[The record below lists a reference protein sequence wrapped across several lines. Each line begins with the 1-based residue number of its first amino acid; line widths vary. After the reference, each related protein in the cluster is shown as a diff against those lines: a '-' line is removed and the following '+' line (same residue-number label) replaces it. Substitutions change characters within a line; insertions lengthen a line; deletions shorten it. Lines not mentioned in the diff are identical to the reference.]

1 MENISTIGLDIA
13 NRPPSRSRCIAY
25 LGFATAISS
34 ALAALLV
41 FSAVEMNLGLQAGPH
56 LNTEL
61 AIVLV
66 LEIMIA
72 VGSAIVI
79 GIVVLVGGARAA
91 VSWATIVLATLLV
104 GGLAGV
110 ELFGQ
115 TAAGS
120 IDFTNRD
127 ELARDLPL
135 LLLIGLPSL
144 VSLIIEWWTVQRLF
158 PRGAGRTAERGGP
171 R

>member
-1 MENISTIGLDIA
+1 
-13 NRPPSRSRCIAY
+13 
-25 LGFATAISS
+25 
-34 ALAALLV
+34 LAALLV

-56 LNTEL
+56 LNVEL
-61 AIVLV
+61 VIVLV

-72 VGSAIVI
+72 VGIAIVI
-79 GIVVLVGGARAA
+79 GIIVLVGGARAA
-91 VSWATIVLATLLV
+91 VSWTTIVLAILLV

-120 IDFTNRD
+120 IDFTKRD
-127 ELARDLPL
+127 ALARDLPL

-144 VSLIIEWWTVQRLF
+144 VSLIIEWWTMQRLF
-158 PRGAGRTAERGGP
+158 PRGARRAAERSAP
-171 R
+171 P